1 MEFREHLAVLQ
12 RRWPIALVIAVLTLL
27 VSGVFALRGP
37 KAFESTVRLA
47 VSIGNPGVGA
57 PPDAE
62 QPPYVYQR
70 DYYQWLASE
79 YLADDLSEIIQ
90 SDAFAQRVSQRVN
103 DKVTKENVRDVTRVR
118 KTHRI
123 LDVTIQAGSPT
134 FAQEIITA
142 MVQEIQQ
149 NGQVYLAELASDRG
163 QVVAIDDPQPGKPAT
178 TTRSLAVD
186 LGLRGALGLFAGL
199 VLAFIVDFLDSTV
212 RSPREIERILGLPV
226 LGEIPAL
233 GR

>member
-1 MEFREHLAVLQ
+1 VELREYVAVLQ
-12 RRWPIALVIAVLTLL
+12 RRWPIVAALTILTLL

-37 KAFESTVRLA
+37 KAYEATVRMT
-47 VSIGNPGVGA
+47 VSVGNPAVGA
-57 PPDAE
+57 PPEAE
-62 QPPYVYQR
+62 APPYVYQR

-90 SDAFAQRVSQRVN
+90 SDAFTARVSSRIN
-103 DKVTKENVRDVTRVR
+103 EEVTKADIRDVTRVR

-123 LDVTIQAGSPT
+123 LDITIQAARPDL
-134 FAQEIITA
+134 AQRVMAGII
-142 MVQEIQQ
+142 QEIQQ
-149 NGQVYLAELASDRG
+149 NGGLYLAELASNRG
-163 QVVAIDDPQPGKPAT
+163 QIVAIDDTQVKSAT
-178 TTRSLAVD
+178 TTRSLAAD

-199 VLAFIVDFLDSTV
+199 VLAFIVDYLDSTV
-212 RSPREIERILGLPV
+212 RSPREVERILGLPV

>member
-1 MEFREHLAVLQ
+1 MEFREYVAVVQ
-12 RRWPIALVIAVLTLL
+12 RRWPIVLVLTALTLL

-37 KAFESTVRLA
+37 KAYEAQVRLA
-47 VSIGNPGVGA
+47 VSVGKPAVGA
-57 PPDAE
+57 PPETE

-90 SDAFAQRVSQRVN
+90 SDAFAARVSSRVN
-103 DKVTKENVRDVTRVR
+103 EEITKADIRDVARVR

-123 LDVTIQAGSPT
+123 LDVTIQAGRPDL
-134 FAQEIITA
+134 AERVVAAII
-142 MVQEIQQ
+142 QEIQQ
-149 NGQVYLAELASDRG
+149 NGHIYLAELASDRG
-163 QVVAIDDPQPGKPAT
+163 QVVAIDEPQVKPAT
-178 TTRSLAVD
+178 TTRSLAAD

-199 VLAFIVDFLDSTV
+199 ALAFIVDYLDSTV
-212 RSPREIERILGLPV
+212 RSSREVERILGLPV
-226 LGEIPAL
+226 LGEIPAP

>member
-1 MEFREHLAVLQ
+1 MELREYVAVLQ
-12 RRWPIALVIAVLTLL
+12 RRWPIVAALTILTLL

-37 KAFESTVRLA
+37 KAYEATVRMT
-47 VSIGNPGVGA
+47 VSVGNPAVGA
-57 PPDAE
+57 PPEAE
-62 QPPYVYQR
+62 APPYVYQR

-90 SDAFAQRVSQRVN
+90 SDAFTARVSSRIN
-103 DKVTKENVRDVTRVR
+103 EEVTKADIRDVTRVR

-123 LDVTIQAGSPT
+123 LDITIQAARPDL
-134 FAQEIITA
+134 AQRVMAGII
-142 MVQEIQQ
+142 QEIQQ
-149 NGQVYLAELASDRG
+149 NGGLYLAELASNRG
-163 QVVAIDDPQPGKPAT
+163 QIVAIDDTQVKSAT
-178 TTRSLAVD
+178 TTRSLAAD

-199 VLAFIVDFLDSTV
+199 VLAFIVDYLDSTV
-212 RSPREIERILGLPV
+212 RSPREVERILGLPV